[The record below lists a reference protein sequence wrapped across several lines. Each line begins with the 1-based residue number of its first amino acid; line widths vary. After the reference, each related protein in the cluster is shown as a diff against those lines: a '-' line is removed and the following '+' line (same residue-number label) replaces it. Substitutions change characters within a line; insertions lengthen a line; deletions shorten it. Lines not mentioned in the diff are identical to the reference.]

1 MIPYMTTKVS
11 DQFQGRSKRVT
22 ITLPE
27 DLEAAIKADIGERE
41 FSAYITEAA
50 ARRYQQERLT
60 EFLDEMDAEHG
71 PVPVDV
77 EREVA
82 SWWPDAGEDR

>member
-1 MIPYMTTKVS
+1 MAS
-11 DQFQGRSKRVT
+11 EQFQGRSKRVT

-27 DLEAAIKADIGERE
+27 DLEAAIKSEIGERE

-50 ARRYQQERLT
+50 ARRYQQEQLAKL
-60 EFLDEMDAEHG
+60 LDELAAEHG
-71 PVPVDV
+71 PVPEDV

-82 SWWPDAGEDR
+82 SWWPDSGEVA